1 MNNSKGH
8 QPRKLHKL
16 DADVR
21 KETKTK
27 KKITV
32 KTKQYSAEMAF
43 VFSLFGVKDNGL

>member
-8 QPRKLHKL
+8 QPRKFHKL

-21 KETKTK
+21 KRDK
-27 KKITV
+27 KKNTV

-43 VFSLFGVKDNGL
+43 VFSLFGVEDNGL